1 MAVLLEDA
9 VWRADAEA
17 TAPAIAEEDVA
28 NDLFVVPVDEGGAR
42 GGENAAVAARAL
54 RAALREQTTA
64 RHSLERERE
73 SLVER
78 EKLLSKQI
86 SRAKRR
92 LERLERMVR
101 DAEAL
106 AAGWSDDETDAAARA
121 RNRSRGLGRN
131 LPIAKRASYHSS
143 VIARTR
149 AETRAETRASR
160 KPYTPRP
167 SNRPA
172 RPPPARALRST
183 PSTAAPRA

>member
-92 LERLERMVR
+92 LERLDRMVR

-106 AAGWSDDETDAAARA
+106 HQALAA
-121 RNRSRGLGRN
+121 LG
-131 LPIAKRASYHSS
+131 A
-143 VIARTR
+143 
-149 AETRAETRASR
+149 
-160 KPYTPRP
+160 
-167 SNRPA
+167 
-172 RPPPARALRST
+172 PPPAPLLAHDDHSTDALI
-183 PSTAAPRA
+183 TAAWLRDAARDAKLWHALWHPPMLDDAIRRTEGWTFGVK